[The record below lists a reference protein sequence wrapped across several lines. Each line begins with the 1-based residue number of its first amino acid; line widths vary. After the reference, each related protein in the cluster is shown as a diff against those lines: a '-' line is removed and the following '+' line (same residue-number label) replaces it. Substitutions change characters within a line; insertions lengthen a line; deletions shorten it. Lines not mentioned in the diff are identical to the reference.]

1 MNKRVLV
8 IAAHP
13 DDELLGCGAS
23 VAFHASHGDRVRSII
38 LCEGETMRAQDGSEK
53 RSATEEAARILGVAK
68 SSMYEVIRRN
78 NIHHVYVGKRILLP
92 KRNFHKWLEKALS
105 EPGKHLTR

>member
-1 MNKRVLV
+1 MAEGTPEKKEAEPAIKQETESTQEQPVK
-8 IAAHP
+8 IEP
-13 DDELLGCGAS
+13 WCYS
-23 VAFHASHGDRVRSII
+23 V
-38 LCEGETMRAQDGSEK
+38 
-53 RSATEEAARILGVAK
+53 EEAARILGVAK